1 MPAASGVVVVPVD
14 ALARM
19 GGADPVG
26 PEIAAQDVGIGLGG
40 ILVLRAEG
48 ILPDTVLAAVAA
60 GVGVADEFNHP
71 LPDALGL
78 EELSLGLEGL
88 EDGAALF
95 PLGPFLDDQPVRL
108 GLALLL
114 LEQDEGGVPVD
125 DDNPV
130 RLCDGILVDP
140 DIEVIPSAVPGLQG
154 QVAAGEGD
162 AGIDA
167 APVKGD
173 GSAGDEGT
181 ADKGD
186 PAVGGR
192 NFLPG
197 GGRQGQDAREE
208 QGAETFHIRK
218 IGNFCP
224 VFKYCHILFKPEIRI
239 GKFGGN

>member
-1 MPAASGVVVVPVD
+1 MPAASGVIVVPVD
-14 ALARM
+14 ALARV

-48 ILPDTVLAAVAA
+48 ILPDAVLAAVAA
-60 GVGVADEFNHP
+60 GVGVADEFDHP
-71 LPDALGL
+71 VPDALGL
-78 EELSLGLEGL
+78 EELPLGLEGL

-125 DDNPV
+125 DDDPV
-130 RLCDGILVDP
+130 RLGDGILVDP
-140 DIEVIPSAVPGLQG
+140 DIEIIPSAVPGLQG

-167 APVKGD
+167 APVEGD
-173 GSAGDEGT
+173 GSVLDEST

-197 GGRQGQDAREE
+197 GGRNDQRCDEE
-208 QGAETFHIRK
+208 QGIDAFHTER
-218 IGNFCP
+218 
-224 VFKYCHILFKPEIRI
+224 
-239 GKFGGN
+239 